1 KEIFAKDNINKIIRG
16 ENLIEKLPEKELE
29 KQLNKNIRRLIK
41 KSSGEAEFYSPK
53 SEEEVIRLAGQA
65 GEFDIS
71 DEFGVNKEVSAAFD
85 VTTSLA
91 IAAGLEALKDA
102 GIPLIREFKKTS
114 TGSYLPGDYVL
125 PKTMQDDTGIIFAS
139 AFPGL
144 DSFSNEIGSYAEYK
158 LSIEKK
164 KILEDIHDK
173 IKREEGFGNKN
184 GILSEI
190 KEDINY
196 IEEHANDYIFN
207 RKILL
212 EVLSFGH
219 AQFAQLIKAKGPN
232 TQVNSACASATQ
244 AIGIAEDWIRNGR
257 AKRVIVISADDITTQ
272 NNFQWLGT
280 GFLASGAATIK
291 DKVDEAALPFDNR
304 RSGMIIGM
312 GAAAFVIE
320 TKKETKERGVEALV
334 KILGTHFSNSAH
346 HATRLDTEHVSYEMN
361 KLLRNVEL
369 MHNISKEDLSNS
381 MMFMSHETYTPKRG
395 GSAAA
400 EIRSL
405 RENFADGANNIHI
418 ANTKGFTGHPMGA
431 GLEDAIAIKSLEKN
445 RIPPIANFKNPD
457 PDLGNLRIS
466 KGGTFNIKYALR
478 LAAGFGSQIAFA
490 LYEKNEYKLRF
501 TEKYKIWLKDI
512 GGAQDQLFYDG
523 KTLKMEINEE
533 DYIAKFN
540 KIEIKTN
547 NDMVSSNKIDL
558 DYDTVLAKI

>member
-1 KEIFAKDNINKIIRG
+1 K
-16 ENLIEKLPEKELE
+16 
-29 KQLNKNIRRLIK
+29 
-41 KSSGEAEFYSPK
+41 
-53 SEEEVIRLAGQA
+53 
-65 GEFDIS
+65 
-71 DEFGVNKEVSAAFD
+71 
-85 VTTSLA
+85 
-91 IAAGLEALKDA
+91 
-102 GIPLIREFKKTS
+102 
-114 TGSYLPGDYVL
+114 
-125 PKTMQDDTGIIFAS
+125 
-139 AFPGL
+139 
-144 DSFSNEIGSYAEYK
+144 
-158 LSIEKK
+158 
-164 KILEDIHDK
+164 
-173 IKREEGFGNKN
+173 
-184 GILSEI
+184 
-190 KEDINY
+190 
-196 IEEHANDYIFN
+196 DYIFN

-346 HATRLDTEHVSYEMN
+346 HATRLDTKHVSYEMN

-540 KIEIKTN
+540 KIEIETN
-547 NDMVSSNKIDL
+547 NDKVTSNIIDL
-558 DYDTVLAKI
+558 DYD